1 MHISVKMIISLLV
14 SEDVFRG
21 GISILLSF
29 KTKNQNIIFDVQV
42 LSSAEIHTVVCYNHV
57 STICAL
63 DVLVGMFIWF
73 STAFFS

>member
-1 MHISVKMIISLLV
+1 MS
-14 SEDVFRG
+14 R
-21 GISILLSF
+21 
-29 KTKNQNIIFDVQV
+29 V

-73 STAFFS
+73 LTAFFS